1 MRFKRSVIAKITGRR
16 DVVVSSAFFALLKE
30 TNVKCPVV
38 VVLSL
43 LSISLTS
50 PSSGSLLGR
59 TKGFYCLYRGAL
71 RALGVGGQS
80 PPSPRPPTA

>member
-50 PSSGSLLGR
+50 PSSGPEESR
-59 TKGFYCLYRGAL
+59 TRGFYCLYRGAL
-71 RALGVGGQS
+71 RALGVGGLC
-80 PPSPRPPTA
+80 PPSPMPPTA